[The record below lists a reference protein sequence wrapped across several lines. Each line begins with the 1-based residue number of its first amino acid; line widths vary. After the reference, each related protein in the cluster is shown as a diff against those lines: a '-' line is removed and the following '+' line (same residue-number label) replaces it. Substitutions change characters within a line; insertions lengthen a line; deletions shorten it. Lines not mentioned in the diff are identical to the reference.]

1 MIGGTIQVNGADRP
15 LDIETVAA
23 LVASLGIDPGARGIA
38 VALNGAVVPRARWA
52 AAILAAGDRVEVI
65 RAMQGG

>member
-1 MIGGTIQVNGADRP
+1 MSATIQVNGAERA
-15 LDIETVAA
+15 LDADTIAA
-23 LVASLGIDPGARGIA
+23 LVATLGIPAEARGVA

-52 AAILAAGDRVEVI
+52 EATLAAGDRVEVI